1 MIEIYTD
8 GSCLTNPGNGGWAA
22 IINEDGKIKKIS
34 GNEKNTT
41 NNRMELMAPINA
53 LKNIKSEEEINIYT
67 DGSCLSNP
75 GDGGWAAI
83 ISINGE
89 IKEISGSE
97 KNTTNNRMELLAP
110 IRALKEMK
118 QSDQIEIYT
127 DSQYVKLGIT
137 EWINTWVVNNWKTSK
152 KEDVKNK
159 DLWVELYDL
168 NKSLNVKWNWVKAH
182 AGNIM
187 NEKVDLLAKKA
198 ANLN

>member
-1 MIEIYTD
+1 MIKIYTD
-8 GSCLTNPGNGGWAA
+8 GSCLT
-22 IINEDGKIKKIS
+22 
-34 GNEKNTT
+34 
-41 NNRMELMAPINA
+41 
-53 LKNIKSEEEINIYT
+53 
-67 DGSCLSNP
+67 NP

-182 AGNIM
+182 AGNVM
-187 NEKVDLLAKKA
+187 NEKVDSLAKKA